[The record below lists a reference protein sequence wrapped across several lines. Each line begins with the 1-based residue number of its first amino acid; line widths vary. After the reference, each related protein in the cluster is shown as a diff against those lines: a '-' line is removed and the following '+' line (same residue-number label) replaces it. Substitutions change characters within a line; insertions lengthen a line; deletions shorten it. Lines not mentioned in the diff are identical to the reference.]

1 MSTGRL
7 RYFLLLRRLKKY
19 LIKSTQTRERL
30 INYCCLPFWYPSYI
44 SFFFL
49 PPAAPRPLCP
59 TRSPLRPAHSA
70 TATPAR
76 SPPGPISLAHTTQLA
91 QQRSSTID
99 PPTRDA

>member
-30 INYCCLPFWYPSYI
+30 INYCCLHFI
-44 SFFFL
+44 FFL

-59 TRSPLRPAHSA
+59 ARSPLRPAHSA

-91 QQRSSTID
+91 
-99 PPTRDA
+99 